1 VAIKVRRPTHLRHR
15 KEETPP
21 WHYDLGHRNTWSL
34 RAFNRGWTFRASA
47 ARRRPAQERLLPR
60 AAISTRERAMIT
72 AEPAFLIDRRI
83 PTLTRQPR
91 NAIGRASEA
100 IHPSKD

>member
-1 VAIKVRRPTHLRHR
+1 MRPLDRISPERQRARRRS
-15 KEETPP
+15 
-21 WHYDLGHRNTWSL
+21 YDLGDRNTWSL

-47 ARRRPAQERLLPR
+47 ARRRPAQERLF
-60 AAISTRERAMIT
+60 AQSGHFN
-72 AEPAFLIDRRI
+72 AEPAMIRALPNFLIDGRI
-83 PTLTRQPR
+83 ATLTRQPR